1 MTPPEQHYLLA
12 LLRSALGTGDSVP
25 TPPAGLDWSTFL
37 LAVERHRVGAL
48 LHRRA
53 GAALASLPPPVAAR
67 LATVAHATTRRAL
80 QRAAEQVRLT
90 RALEAAGIETLAVKG
105 LALAQRLYGEIGVR
119 HAGDIDLL
127 VRPESVER
135 ADRVLQ
141 AESLSRTHPD
151 FALTPR
157 QLRSFLEIKREFEY
171 VRTST
176 AIRVELLWRLE
187 NLEVDDPVW
196 RDAVPITV
204 AAQPMRTLSPDL
216 DALYVLQHD
225 AKHGW
230 FRLFWLV
237 DAALLLREPALD
249 WGKLLARSRARG
261 SAGALLQAAELAERL
276 LHVERPAALRPRPDE
291 RAYVTALAD
300 EACRQIAREPMA
312 DEGVRE
318 WSRQLLYRV
327 RLQKS
332 LRGRWTALTPHLFS
346 PESWRTVTL
355 PDRWFFLYPLLS
367 PFLWLRRRTRHFAA
381 TMPLTYRPG
390 VVRDPVMYELQTLHN
405 RTVLASLPALP
416 RAALLAWEQLLW
428 PFQATAETVR
438 LVRQEGSAIR
448 AAGGPSSFGQF
459 VAMLRLAL
467 VQRWRPGDYYY
478 FDFWLRR
485 QARPGDY
492 LPDGRAQGIFR
503 ALNAG
508 ADLSVLDDKRHFAA
522 FCARHGLPTP
532 PVLAHFH
539 GGQAELLAEP
549 AALERDLFFKLRSG
563 SQARGTARWTY
574 DPAPGVYRHWAKGTK
589 HTREALLG
597 LYARLS
603 SRRDYIAQPRLHD
616 HPDLADLGNDSLSTV
631 RIVTALQPDGS
642 VAEFT
647 SVFNLPTRDALI
659 NNLVDGGLAC
669 PVDSA
674 TGTLLTSF
682 TGALGHPLREDHPFN
697 GARIAGRVL
706 PRWRETVA
714 LACAA
719 HAKLPGIVII
729 GWDIALTPDGP
740 MLLEG
745 NHQIALNFLQLPPSP
760 PLGHT
765 TLPALLLWHL
775 RRKLGDEPA

>member
-1 MTPPEQHYLLA
+1 MHHLLA
-12 LLRSALGTGDSVP
+12 LLRSALGTGDPVP
-25 TPPAGLDWSTFL
+25 APPAGLEWSAFL
-37 LAVERHRVGAL
+37 LAVERHRVGGL

-67 LATVAHATTRRAL
+67 LATMAHATTRRAL
-80 QRAAEQVRLT
+80 QRAAEQVRLL

-127 VRPESVER
+127 VRPEAAER

-141 AESLSRTHPD
+141 AEHLSRTQPD

-157 QLRSFLEIKREFEY
+157 QLRSFLKIKREFEY
-171 VRTST
+171 VRAST

-187 NLEVDDPVW
+187 NMEVDDAVW
-196 RDAVPITV
+196 REARPIIIG
-204 AAQPMRTLSPDL
+204 AQPMRTLPPEL
-216 DALYVLQHD
+216 DALYQLQHG

-237 DAALLLREPALD
+237 DAALLLRDPALD
-249 WGKLLARSRARG
+249 WETLLARARARG

-276 LHVERPAALRPRPDE
+276 LHVERPAALRPRAGE
-291 RAYVTALAD
+291 RAYVAGLAH
-300 EACRQIAREPMA
+300 EACRQIAREPMP

-318 WSRQLLYRV
+318 WSRQLAYRV
-327 RLQKS
+327 KLQKS
-332 LRGRWTALTPHLFS
+332 LRGRWHALTPHLFS

-367 PFLWLRRRTRHFAA
+367 PFLWLRRRTRRFAA

-416 RAALLAWEQLLW
+416 RAALLAADQLLW
-428 PFQATAETVR
+428 PVQAAAEAVR
-438 LVRQEGSAIR
+438 LVRREGRAAH
-448 AAGGPSSFGQF
+448 AAGGPSSLGQLA
-459 VAMLRLAL
+459 AMLRLAL
-467 VQRWRPGDYYY
+467 VHRWRPADYYY

-492 LPDGRAQGIFR
+492 LPDGRAQGIFL

-508 ADLSVLDDKRHFAA
+508 ADLSMLDDKRRFAA

-549 AALERDLFFKLRSG
+549 AALERDLFFKLRRG

-574 DPAPGVYRHWAKGTK
+574 DPAPRTYRHWSRGTK
-589 HTREALLG
+589 HAREALLI

-616 HPDLADLGNDSLSTV
+616 HPDLADLGNGSLSTV
-631 RIVTALQPDGS
+631 RMVTAVQPDGS
-642 VAEFT
+642 IADVT
-647 SVFNLPTRDALI
+647 SVFNLPTRGALI
-659 NNLVDGGLAC
+659 NNLADGGLAC

-674 TGTLLTSF
+674 TGTLLTGF
-682 TGALGHPLREDHPFN
+682 TGDPGHPRCDHHPFN

-719 HAKLPGIVII
+719 HAKLPGIVVI

-740 MLLEG
+740 VLLEG

-765 TLPALLLWHL
+765 ALPALLLWHL
-775 RRKLGDEPA
+775 RRKLADDAA